1 MIKTLSIN
9 DNRLILKYYNKEM
22 PNTIN
27 KIKKKASDVIFRKM
41 CKNKFDRQDYHK
53 HFLSILCRKKMIS
66 PNNKNN
72 NVNTVK
78 AKRRIRMRQHTRYF
92 CPYHFSI

>member
-27 KIKKKASDVIFRKM
+27 KIKKRASDVIFRKM
-41 CKNKFDRQDYHK
+41 CKNIFDRQRYYK

-66 PNNKNN
+66 PNNKTNHI
-72 NVNTVK
+72 NTVK
-78 AKRRIRMRQHTRYF
+78 SKQKIRMRQDTRYF
-92 CPYHFSI
+92 SPYYHF